1 MPSPSANYAGALA
14 QTARSASAAARVELA
29 GSTVTGEDAR
39 PHAFQLSMKP
49 LARTGPPR
57 TSRAMEV
64 LYLCVVVLLV
74 EPVLY
79 VSVCK
84 SKRMSRREG
93 GEVASG
99 RERGEREAEGLFI
112 CACVYFLLALMCAQ
126 ALKVPALAF

>member
-1 MPSPSANYAGALA
+1 MPSPSANYADALA
-14 QTARSASAAARVELA
+14 QTARSSSAAARVELA

-57 TSRAMEV
+57 TSRVMEV

-84 SKRMSRREG
+84 SKHMSRREG
-93 GEVASG
+93 GGVASG
-99 RERGEREAEGLFI
+99 REGREEAEALFV
-112 CACVYFLLALMCAQ
+112 CACVYFLLAFMCAQ